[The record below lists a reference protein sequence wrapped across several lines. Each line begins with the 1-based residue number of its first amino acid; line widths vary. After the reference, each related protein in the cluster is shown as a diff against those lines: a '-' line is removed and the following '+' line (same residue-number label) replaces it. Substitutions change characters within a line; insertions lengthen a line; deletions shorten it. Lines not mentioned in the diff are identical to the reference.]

1 MLNNREESLDKLME
15 WLSVFL
21 DFKLESLED
30 GLEGAKGGCL
40 IALIVRIEALLDLV
54 LSVLSPGSVVE
65 LGDVVDDVLNAT
77 NNHLASSISQMHHVV

>member
-1 MLNNREESLDKLME
+1 ME

-40 IALIVRIEALLDLV
+40 IALIVRSEALLDLV
-54 LSVLSPGSVVE
+54 LSVLGPGSVVE
-65 LGDVVDDVLNAT
+65 LGDVVDDVLNAA
-77 NNHLASSISQMHHVV
+77 NDHLATSICQMHHVV